1 MRVTINRFTILVPN
15 KMVGYILR
23 KSFEKQDLYPDKS
36 RSEIKEIVKEFQRE
50 ILNYKKRNGSFV
62 LLYVKDTDGS
72 RFKVVI

>member
-1 MRVTINRFTILVPN
+1 MRVTINWFTILVAN

-23 KSFEKQDLYPDKS
+23 KSFEKKDLYPDKS
-36 RSEIKEIVKEFQRE
+36 RSEIKEIVKDFERE